1 MNESLDPASLNEA
14 ERASVELKTSELEI
28 LRQSL
33 DEAKRKSDDYYDQLL
48 RLKAEFENFR
58 KRSER
63 EKAEARRWGK
73 EEIVLRLVSLM
84 DVMEQAERA
93 AHQAPDLKA
102 VVFGLDMLYGEFK
115 RLLKEEG
122 LEEVP
127 TAVGDVYNHAV
138 QEAVETVDDGGPD
151 GQVRAV
157 LQKGYLFQ
165 GLLFRPA
172 RVKISKKTETG
183 AVAPLEKSA
192 DDAPAI

>member
-14 ERASVELKTSELEI
+14 ERASVDVKTSELEI

-73 EEIVLRLVSLM
+73 EEIVMRLVSLM

-127 TAVGDVYNHAV
+127 AVVGDVYNHAV
-138 QEAVETVDDGGPD
+138 QEAVETVEDEGTD
-151 GQVRAV
+151 GQIRSV
-157 LQKGYLFQ
+157 LQKGYTFQ

-172 RVKISKKTETG
+172 RVKISKKKGTG
-183 AVAPLEKSA
+183 SVGPLEKSS